1 VKLPKLSLLS
11 LAIASTISFPALAA
25 ETPVLDEVVV
35 TAQKR
40 AQKLEDVPISLT
52 AINGAKLEEAG
63 ITSIAGIAD
72 YTPSF
77 NMTQT
82 GIGTNIAIRGISS
95 GVNQGFEQSAAM
107 FVDGIHYG
115 RAQLARAPF
124 LDIERIE
131 ILRGPQS
138 ILFGKNSTAG
148 AISIINAKPGDEHEG
163 SLTLSYDPEFE
174 TKEARLILSG
184 PISDT
189 VGGRMAI
196 LSRDSGGF
204 IENTTLNRDEPT
216 DKDQVVRATLEW
228 KPTETWDITLKL
240 EDGTFD
246 SVGRSIEVLN
256 PVTNNPTGDLN
267 PYRTTLSFL
276 TAGQY
281 LLDTTNDGKRQSN
294 GDYSYNDTSNVTL
307 TVEHDIN
314 DLTLTSV
321 TGYNGYTYSELCDCD
336 FTGAPGFNIF
346 SDEKYRQVSQE
357 IRLASAAEQP
367 LSWIGGVFY
376 QGSNVKFHDKVFVPT
391 NSVIATGLT
400 TTLGATLAN
409 LLRGA
414 STQRD
419 FAQDA
424 SLYAAFAQ
432 ATWNMT
438 DTNRLIL
445 GGRYS
450 SETKEADRRQYHV
463 APDGTSLPIGS
474 YLDAYNLLWA
484 GFKVDPHSIDG
495 DRSESGFDPQI
506 IFQQDLNKTDRLYA
520 SYTTGFKSGGYDVRA
535 NSAPDAMKGIYNGQ
549 QIGNNPDNTPKY
561 ALPTDGSWEF
571 EQENVKNY
579 ELGGK
584 FLLAD
589 GAAELNVALFR
600 SDFTDMQTSQFDGS
614 LSFNVTN
621 AGEARVQGIEVD
633 GRWAITSDLLMRG
646 GVSYLDFEYLNFPNG
661 QCAFGQAPNSGPTS
675 CSQTGMS
682 REFVPE
688 YQGNVGWDYDI
699 NFSNGWK
706 ISNTLDFIFNSGY
719 LVTPSLDSRFEQ
731 SAYRKVNARIALSGV
746 DNGWELAL
754 VGKNLTGE
762 STIITYANGLPV
774 ASVLTKGAGSAFY
787 AFYEPSRSIAL
798 QATLKF

>member
-1 VKLPKLSLLS
+1 MKLPKLSLLS
-11 LAIASTISFPALAA
+11 VVIASYISIPAIAA
-25 ETPVLDEVVV
+25 EAPVLDEIVV

-40 AQKLEDVPISLT
+40 VQKLEDVPISLT
-52 AINGAKLEEAG
+52 ALNGTKLEDAG
-63 ITSIAGIAD
+63 ITSISGIAD

-148 AISIINAKPGDEHEG
+148 AISIINAKPGDEFEG
-163 SLTLSYDPEFE
+163 NLSLTYEPEFDE
-174 TKEARLILSG
+174 KEARLVLSG

-196 LSRDSGGF
+196 LSRKTGGF
-204 IENTTLNRDEPT
+204 IENTSLDRNESA

-228 KPTETWDITLKL
+228 KPSDTWDITLKL
-240 EDGTFD
+240 EDGSFD
-246 SVGRSIEVLN
+246 SNGRNIEVIK
-256 PVTNNPTGDLN
+256 PVTNPALNATGDAN
-267 PYRTTLSFL
+267 PYKTILSYL
-276 TAGQY
+276 TAGNY
-281 LLDTTNDGKRQSN
+281 HLDTTEDGKRQSN

-307 TVEHDIN
+307 TAEHDIG

-336 FTGAPGFNIF
+336 FTGASGFNIY

-357 IRLASAAEQP
+357 LRLASAADQTV
-367 LSWIGGVFY
+367 SWIGGLFY
-376 QGSNVKFHDKVFVPT
+376 QGSNIKFHDNVYVPT
-391 NSVIATGLT
+391 DSVIAT
-400 TTLGATLAN
+400 AVSS

-419 FAQDA
+419 FNQDT

-432 ATWNMT
+432 ATWNIT
-438 DTNRLIL
+438 STNRLIL

-450 SETKEADRRQYHV
+450 SETKEANRHQYHV
-463 APDGTSLPIGS
+463 TPTGSELPLGTVNDP
-474 YLDAYNLLWA
+474 YNRLWA
-484 GFKVDPHSIDG
+484 GFKVDPHSIKG

-506 IFQQDLNKTDRLYA
+506 IFQQDINKTDRVYA

-535 NSAPDAMKGIYNGQ
+535 NAAPNSLGGIFSS
-549 QIGNNPDNTPKY
+549 IE
-561 ALPTDGSWEF
+561 GSWEF
-571 EQENVKNY
+571 QKEDVKNY
-579 ELGGK
+579 EVGGK
-584 FLLAD
+584 FLLVD
-589 GAAELNVALFR
+589 GAAELNVAVFR
-600 SDFTDMQTSQFDGS
+600 SDFKNMQTSQFDGS

-621 AGEARVQGIEVD
+621 AGEARVQGLEVD
-633 GRWAITSDLLMRG
+633 GRWAITSDLMMRG
-646 GVSYLDFEYLNFPNG
+646 GVSYLDFEYLDFPNG
-661 QCAFGQAPNSGPTS
+661 QCAFGQTPNSGLTA
-675 CSQTGMS
+675 CDQTGMR

-688 YQGNVGWDYDI
+688 TQGNVGWDYDI
-699 NFSNGWK
+699 NLSNGWK
-706 ISNTLDFIFNSGY
+706 ITNTLDVIFNSGY
-719 LVTPSLDSRFEQ
+719 LTTPSLDKRMEQ
-731 SAYRKVNARIALSGV
+731 SSYTKLNARIALSGT
-746 DNGWELAL
+746 DDKWELAL
-754 VGKNLTGE
+754 VGKNLTDE
-762 STIITYANGLPV
+762 TIITYANGLPV
-774 ASVLTKGAGSAFY
+774 ASVLTKGAGSGFY
-787 AFYEPSRSIAL
+787 AFYEPARSVAI
-798 QATLKF
+798 QGTIKF